1 MTSSQAIARLVLT
14 VGIVVSWHGV
24 GWAQRNPRSRPPRTT
39 TRPACIPGA
48 QVACACS
55 RGRAGIQ
62 VCSDTGQSFAP
73 CDCTDTV
80 EPGTSNQSSSSSAQ
94 SESSARAV
102 QPTITLAPQ
111 PTARHWYGYKVLLS
125 DVASLTIG
133 AIAVS
138 EESVPAGIVSGVG
151 WTFGAPIIHWA
162 HGRTGAGF
170 LSLALR
176 IFLPLV
182 GTTLAVAGS
191 AEGTELSVAAG
202 VGGIVGAV
210 VDIAANSREQ

>member
-1 MTSSQAIARLVLT
+1 MTHSKTTARLALT
-14 VGIVVSWHGV
+14 VGIVVAWQGD
-24 GWAQRNPRSRPPRTT
+24 GWAQRNPRSRPPQMT

-55 RGRAGIQ
+55 RGRTGIQ
-62 VCSDTGQSFAP
+62 VCNDTGQSFTP
-73 CDCTDTV
+73 CDCTDTI
-80 EPGTSNQSSSSSAQ
+80 ESGTSNQSSSSNAQ

-102 QPTITLAPQ
+102 QPTLNLAPQ
-111 PTARHWYGYKVLLS
+111 PTARRWYGYQVLLS

-176 IFLPLV
+176 ILLPLV

-191 AEGTELSVAAG
+191 AEGAELSVAAG
-202 VGGIVGAV
+202 VSGIVGAV